1 MAGSCQPFNKRRSD
15 QSQVN
20 PRTFAAGDTDRLDY
34 VTLQELL
41 ILRPCEHYFCVRN
54 AMSLSP
60 VACPAWETIRGVR
73 FAMLYG
79 PTLVTVLVTQAALDE
94 IDRATTEMGGRL
106 ACFHK
111 HRNAIEQVASV
122 KHQRGLLEESGA
134 IVVQAGDLKPPHP

>member
-1 MAGSCQPFNKRRSD
+1 
-15 QSQVN
+15 
-20 PRTFAAGDTDRLDY
+20 LDDA
-34 VTLQELL
+34 TLQGLL
-41 ILRPCEHYFCVRN
+41 ILTPYEHYFSARK

-79 PTLVTVLVTQAALDE
+79 PMLVTILVTHAALDE
-94 IDRATTEMGGRL
+94 IDRATTAVGGRL

-122 KHQRGLLEESGA
+122 KHRRGLLEESGA
-134 IVVQAGDLKPPHP
+134 IVVQAGDLKLSHP